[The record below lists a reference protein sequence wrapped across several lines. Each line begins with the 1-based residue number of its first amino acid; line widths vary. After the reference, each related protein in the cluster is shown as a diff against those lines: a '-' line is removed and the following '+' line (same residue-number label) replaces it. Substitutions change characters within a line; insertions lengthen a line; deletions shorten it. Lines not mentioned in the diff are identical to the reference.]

1 MSRRTVPE
9 KTQKSRNNANILES
23 EMSRGDRAGTKER
36 QSSHR
41 WLKGASIGLVL
52 AAAGCGSGAEADGAA
67 AAQDTETGYERII
80 NVEVTPVAPEIFTEY
95 IRLTGTVLANRD
107 VTVSAEEGGVI
118 REILV
123 EKGNRVQTGDPLFR
137 IDDEILRAQVDQ
149 ARAIASMASET
160 WDRRKRL
167 YEEDQVGSELMYLEA
182 RYAAVQAM
190 ANLRVM
196 EERLKRTT
204 IRAPIAGILDS
215 RQVEVG
221 TMVGVGT
228 PVGRIIDHA
237 VVKIN
242 GGVPER
248 YAPDVRRGA
257 RATVTFDV
265 LEDQVFEGAITYVG
279 SAVNPRNR
287 TFPIELR
294 LTNPG
299 GMMKPEM
306 VANISVVRRTIESA
320 IVVPQEAVIR
330 VEDGYVAFV
339 ARESGGRAQ
348 AAVRSVTLGP
358 AQRNLAVITSGLE
371 EGDLLIV
378 VGQQE
383 VADGDLIR
391 VVEGAGEGA

>member
-1 MSRRTVPE
+1 MSRRTVSE
-9 KTQKSRNNANILES
+9 RTMKSGNDANVLES
-23 EMSRGDRAGTKER
+23 EMSIEDRARTDER
-36 QSSHR
+36 QSSHL
-41 WLKGASIGLVL
+41 WLAEASMVL
-52 AAAGCGSGAEADGAA
+52 ALAVAGCGGGAEADGAVT
-67 AAQDTETGYERII
+67 AQDADTGYERII

-118 REILV
+118 REIMV
-123 EKGNRVQTGDPLFR
+123 EKGNRVQAGDPLFR

-149 ARAIASMASET
+149 ARASASMASET

-182 RYAAVQAM
+182 RYAAEQAM
-190 ANLRVM
+190 ANLRVL
-196 EERLKRTT
+196 EERLERTT

-265 LEDQVFEGAITYVG
+265 LEDQAFEGAITYVG

-299 GMMKPEM
+299 GMIKPEM
-306 VANISVVRRTIESA
+306 VANISVVRRTIGSA

-330 VEDGYVAFV
+330 VEDGFVVFV
-339 ARESGGRAQ
+339 ARQGGERAE
-348 AAVRSVTLGP
+348 AAVRPVTLGP
-358 AQRNLAVITSGLE
+358 AQRNQAVITSGLE

-378 VGQQE
+378 IGQQE
-383 VADGDLIR
+383 VADGDRIN
-391 VVEGAGEGA
+391 VVDGAGEGA